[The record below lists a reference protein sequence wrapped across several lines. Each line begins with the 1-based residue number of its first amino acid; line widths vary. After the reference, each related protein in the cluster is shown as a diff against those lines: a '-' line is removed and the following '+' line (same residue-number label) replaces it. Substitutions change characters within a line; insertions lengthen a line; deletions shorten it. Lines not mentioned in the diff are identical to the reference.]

1 MAIATVSAVAVNS
14 QGADVPSVTRI
25 PSAAVKESGAVAA
38 WAQAHAA
45 RKISGGDTTKVR
57 RPLVLV

>member
-1 MAIATVSAVAVNS
+1 MPVNS

-25 PSAAVKESGAVAA
+25 PAAASNVPGAVSNS
-38 WAQAHAA
+38 AQVDPA
-45 RKISGGDTTKVR
+45 KNSNGGATTTER